1 VQIASADTASV
12 MISLFMVVFLSDNKN
27 AIVAKIL
34 HAIAT
39 SQEAR
44 KMVVVPRILRK
55 YCTNPHLPH

>member
-1 VQIASADTASV
+1 
-12 MISLFMVVFLSDNKN
+12 VFLSDNKN

-34 HAIAT
+34 HAIAM

-44 KMVVVPRILRK
+44 KMVIVPRILRK